1 MSTTA
6 FLYHPDYL
14 LHKVNPGHPERPQ
27 RITEVLQRIENSS
40 IAPDLLWIQAEEAPE
55 ELIQL
60 NHTREYVCWVSSLS
74 TLTSI
79 QPVSADT
86 HACSDTLR
94 IVKLGVGS
102 VIKAVDMVMG
112 EEVKNAFCAVRP
124 PGHHA
129 ESDQAM
135 GFCFFNNIAIGAH
148 YLRQQYGIQ
157 RIAILDWD
165 VHHGNGTQNSFYHDR
180 HVFFCSIHQAPHY
193 PGTGAADE
201 TGLGEGLG
209 YTLNIPVSYG
219 TEDGDYF
226 AHFRNRI
233 GPAIRTY
240 NPDFIFL
247 SAGFDAHWRDPL
259 GDIRLT
265 TEGFSTLSKIVTDWA
280 SELCEGRLVS
290 VLEGGYDLKGLSES
304 TEAHLK
310 ALIEV

>member
-1 MSTTA
+1 MSATA
-6 FLYHPDYL
+6 FLYHPDYS
-14 LHKVNPGHPERPQ
+14 LHKVDSGHPERPQ
-27 RITEVLQRIENSS
+27 RLNEVLQTIKNSS
-40 IAPDLLWIQAEEAPE
+40 FASDLLWIQAAEAPE
-55 ELIQL
+55 NIIQF
-60 NHTREYVCWVSSLS
+60 NHTPDYVRWVSSLS
-74 TLTSI
+74 KLSCI

-86 HACSDTLR
+86 QACSDTPR

-102 VIKAVDMVMG
+102 VIKAVDMIMRK
-112 EEVKNAFCAVRP
+112 EAKNAFCAVRP

-135 GFCFFNNIAIGAH
+135 GFCFFNNVAIGAH
-148 YLRQQYGIQ
+148 YLRQQYDFK

-193 PGTGAADE
+193 PGTGTTDE
-201 TGLGEGLG
+201 AGQGEGLG
-209 YTLNIPVSYG
+209 YTLNIPVSFG
-219 TEDGDYF
+219 TEDCDYF
-226 AHFRNRI
+226 AHFKDRI
-233 GPAIRTY
+233 GPALRSY
-240 NPDFIFL
+240 NPDFILL

-265 TEGFSTLSKIVTDWA
+265 TEGFGILSKIVTDWA

-304 TEAHLK
+304 TQIHLK
-310 ALIEV
+310 ALTEA

>member
-1 MSTTA
+1 MTSTA
-6 FLYHPDYL
+6 LLYHPDYS
-14 LHKVNPGHPERPQ
+14 LHKVDPGHPERPQ
-27 RITEVLQRIENSS
+27 RLTEILQRIEHSS
-40 IAPDLLWIQAEEAPE
+40 IASDLSWIQAEEAPE
-55 ELIQL
+55 EIIQL
-60 NHTREYVCWVSSLS
+60 NHTRDYVHWVSSLS
-74 TLTSI
+74 SLPSI
-79 QPVSADT
+79 RPVSADT
-86 HACSDTLR
+86 HACSDTPR

-102 VIKAVDMVMG
+102 VIKAVDMVMQ
-112 EEVKNAFCAVRP
+112 EEAKNAFCAIRP

-148 YLRQQYGIQ
+148 YLRQQYDLR

-165 VHHGNGTQNSFYHDR
+165 VHHGNGTQNSFYRDQN
-180 HVFFCSIHQAPHY
+180 VFFCSIHQAPHY

-226 AHFRNRI
+226 AHFRNHI
-233 GPAIRTY
+233 GPALRTY
-240 NPDFIFL
+240 KPDFIFL

-259 GDIRLT
+259 GNIRLT

-280 SELCEGRLVS
+280 SDLCEARLVS

-304 TEAHLK
+304 TQVHLE

>member
-1 MSTTA
+1 MTSTA
-6 FLYHPDYL
+6 FLYHPDCS
-14 LHKVNPGHPERPQ
+14 LHKVDPGHPERPQ
-27 RITEVLQRIENSS
+27 RLKEILQRIRNSS
-40 IAPDLLWIQAEEAPE
+40 IASDLLWIQAEEAPE

-60 NHTREYVCWVSSLS
+60 NHTRDYVQWVSSLS
-74 TLTSI
+74 SLPNI

-86 HACSDTLR
+86 HACSDTPR

-102 VIKAVDMVMG
+102 VIKAVDMVM
-112 EEVKNAFCAVRP
+112 EEEAKNAFCAVRP

-129 ESDQAM
+129 ESEQAM

-148 YLRQQYGIQ
+148 YLRQQYGLQ

-165 VHHGNGTQNSFYHDR
+165 VHHGNGTQNSFYRDR
-180 HVFFCSIHQAPHY
+180 HVFFCSIHQALHY

-219 TEDGDYF
+219 TGDGDYF

-240 NPDFIFL
+240 KPDFIFL

-280 SELCEGRLVS
+280 SQLCEGRLVS

-304 TEAHLK
+304 TQVHLK
-310 ALIEV
+310 ALTEV